1 MNKKKKTHEELI
13 SDDLDNMLKTNPE
26 IENDPLYK
34 LGGVLD
40 DMTDYLQI
48 IKSEEKRLEPKDPNL
63 DEILQHGPLKVAVK
77 KMEQYYKVLQ
87 DVAIG
92 LTKANNKKQN

>member
-1 MNKKKKTHEELI
+1 MKKKTHEELI
-13 SDDLDNMLKTNPE
+13 SDDLDDMLKKNPE
-26 IENDPLYK
+26 IENDPLYR

-48 IKSEEKRLEPKDPNL
+48 IKSEEKKLEPKDPNL

-77 KMEQYYKVLQ
+77 KIEQYYKELK
-87 DVAIG
+87 DIALKIA
-92 LTKANNKKQN
+92 KIKNH